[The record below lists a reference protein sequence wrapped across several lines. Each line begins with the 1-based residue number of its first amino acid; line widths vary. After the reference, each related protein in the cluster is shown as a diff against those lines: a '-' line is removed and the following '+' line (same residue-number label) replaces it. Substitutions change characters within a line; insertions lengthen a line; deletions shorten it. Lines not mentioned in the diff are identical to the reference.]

1 MIPSLPRHGKSEL
14 AALTTESFAHIGVMK
29 DATETVMF
37 LRTEDGEITL
47 DDIVDIDT
55 DSEDLAEI
63 VAGLWLLAVA
73 WKSAA
78 NRVEKIIGAEVVK
91 RLEGGSVEV
100 AGHLVFTTKGSSTE
114 KCIDVEA
121 FQDWLEDNPDQS
133 RRILNPNNVKFGS
146 LPPVVREKFFEKKTV
161 VKPDSTTLPAS
172 APLEVL
178 EANRLKTERQDPT

>member
-1 MIPSLPRHGKSEL
+1 MISTS
-14 AALTTESFAHIGVMK
+14 ESFGHIGVMQ
-29 DATETVMF
+29 DATKTVMF
-37 LRTEDGEITL
+37 LHPEDGEITL

-55 DSEDLAEI
+55 DSEDLDEI

-78 NRVEKIIGAEVVK
+78 NRVEKIIGAALVD

-100 AGHLVFTTKGSSTE
+100 AGQLVFTTKGTPTE

-121 FQDWLEDNPDQS
+121 FYDWLEDNPSQS

-146 LPPVVREKFFEKKTV
+146 LPPIVREKFFEKKTV
-161 VKPDSTTLPAS
+161 VKPTSTTVPAS

-178 EANRLKTERQDPT
+178 ETNRLKKERDST

>member
-1 MIPSLPRHGKSEL
+1 MTSL
-14 AALTTESFAHIGVMK
+14 TDSFAHIGVMK

-78 NRVEKIIGAEVVK
+78 NRVEKIIGAGFVE
-91 RLEGGSVEV
+91 RCEGRSVEV
-100 AGHLVFTTKGSSTE
+100 AGQLVFTTKGTPTE
-114 KCIDVEA
+114 KCTDIEA
-121 FQDWLEDNPDQS
+121 FHDWLEDNPSQI

-146 LPPVVREKFFEKKTV
+146 LPPIVREKFFEKKTV
-161 VKPDSTTLPAS
+161 VKPDSMTLPAS

-178 EANRLKTERQDPT
+178 EANRLKQERET

>member
-1 MIPSLPRHGKSEL
+1 MTHGKSEIV
-14 AALTTESFAHIGVMK
+14 ESFAHIGVMK

-37 LRTEDGEITL
+37 LHPEDGEITL
-47 DDIVDIDT
+47 EDIVDIDT

-78 NRVEKIIGAEVVK
+78 NKVEKIIGAEVVK

-100 AGHLVFTTKGSSTE
+100 AGHLVFTTKGSTTE
-114 KCIDVEA
+114 KCVDVEM
-121 FQDWLEDNPDQS
+121 FYDWLEDNPDQA

-146 LPPVVREKFFEKKTV
+146 LPPDIRARLFEKKRV
-161 VKPDSTTLPAS
+161 VKPDSATVPAS

-178 EANRLKTERQDPT
+178 EANRLKEKRQT